1 MTVQATDR
9 GGKAATPPIELTPII
24 VISIGI
30 FVTTFDMTAV
40 IMVMPKIKETMNL
53 DIGGFAW
60 VMDSYSLA
68 FTVFLMT
75 AGVLADR
82 YGRRRAM
89 LVGNATFL
97 GASVLCGFAQDEV
110 VLLIGRVAQ
119 GIGAAFIVCS
129 GLALVGHRYSERSE
143 SARAFALL
151 GSISGGAMALGP
163 AGGGMVADLL
173 GWQWVFFI
181 NIPICLF
188 VAFGLPRVLAE
199 SSDPARRRIDT
210 LGLLALSSFLV
221 SAVWFL
227 LHGSRVGTVVV
238 PVWLTLGWVAAL
250 AGLFLLTQRR
260 AAQPLLELGLFSSR
274 SFLGTCLVP
283 LALSLGYW
291 AVLVYLP
298 LFLQERL
305 GRSLNETSYAMLAA
319 TLPMVML
326 PMFGARIALALRPG
340 IFFSTGLLVVAAGC
354 GVIAIG
360 AELGNLAVSLVGMT
374 VAGAGTAVLHSQV
387 SGAIV
392 GLVAREQAG
401 AASAV
406 TVMLRQG
413 GFALGI
419 ALLAGVLR
427 MMGGGEPGLVL
438 GANPYTVL
446 FCVAG
451 ACAVVSALVVFLL
464 IAPKVETK

>member
-129 GLALVGHRYSERSE
+129 GLALVGHRYIERSE

-188 VAFGLPRVLAE
+188 VAFALPRVLAE

-227 LHGSRVGTVVV
+227 LHGSRVGTVAV
-238 PVWLTLGWVAAL
+238 PLWLTLGWVTAL

-260 AAQPLLELGLFSSR
+260 PPSRCWNWVSS
-274 SFLGTCLVP
+274 
-283 LALSLGYW
+283 
-291 AVLVYLP
+291 
-298 LFLQERL
+298 
-305 GRSLNETSYAMLAA
+305 
-319 TLPMVML
+319 
-326 PMFGARIALALRPG
+326 
-340 IFFSTGLLVVAAGC
+340 AAGPSSEHAWSPWRC
-354 GVIAIG
+354 RSAIG
-360 AELGNLAVSLVGMT
+360 PSSSTCPCFCRSGSADPSTRPPTRCWPRRCRWSCCRCSGHASL
-374 VAGAGTAVLHSQV
+374 S
-387 SGAIV
+387 
-392 GLVAREQAG
+392 
-401 AASAV
+401 
-406 TVMLRQG
+406 
-413 GFALGI
+413 
-419 ALLAGVLR
+419 
-427 MMGGGEPGLVL
+427 P
-438 GANPYTVL
+438 
-446 FCVAG
+446 
-451 ACAVVSALVVFLL
+451 
-464 IAPKVETK
+464 

>member
-1 MTVQATDR
+1 
-9 GGKAATPPIELTPII
+9 
-24 VISIGI
+24 
-30 FVTTFDMTAV
+30 
-40 IMVMPKIKETMNL
+40 
-53 DIGGFAW
+53 
-60 VMDSYSLA
+60 
-68 FTVFLMT
+68 
-75 AGVLADR
+75 
-82 YGRRRAM
+82 
-89 LVGNATFL
+89 
-97 GASVLCGFAQDEV
+97 
-110 VLLIGRVAQ
+110 
-119 GIGAAFIVCS
+119 
-129 GLALVGHRYSERSE
+129 
-143 SARAFALL
+143 
-151 GSISGGAMALGP
+151 
-163 AGGGMVADLL
+163 
-173 GWQWVFFI
+173 
-181 NIPICLF
+181 
-188 VAFGLPRVLAE
+188 
-199 SSDPARRRIDT
+199 
-210 LGLLALSSFLV
+210 
-221 SAVWFL
+221 
-227 LHGSRVGTVVV
+227 
-238 PVWLTLGWVAAL
+238 
-250 AGLFLLTQRR
+250 
-260 AAQPLLELGLFSSR
+260 
-274 SFLGTCLVP
+274 

-438 GANPYTVL
+438 GANPYTIL

-464 IAPKVETK
+464 IAPKIETK